1 MLAAAGGKG
10 QQLAKKI
17 NKKNEDKNWL

>member
-17 NKKNEDKNWL
+17 NKKNKDKNWL